1 MAGLVV
7 VTGPAVEPVSVADVI
22 QHLRLDADTNEDEV
36 EAYIKAAREWVE
48 NYTGRAFIN
57 RTLRLSI
64 DGIDEVDIPLWEG
77 WKTGPDISLRKR
89 DLLIPKPPLYS
100 VTSITTYDDDDNGT
114 VFAASKYYVDK
125 AREPGRVFLRNG
137 EVWPTALRVSNA
149 VEIVYVAGY
158 GTTAGAV
165 PASVVFAMKAL
176 AAWLYEHRGEE
187 APEKL
192 PANIA
197 LLLQQ
202 YRVMSLSTDPFYNGY
217 RAA

>member
-7 VTGPAVEPVSVADVI
+7 VTAPAVEPVTVDEVI
-22 QHLRLDADTNEDEV
+22 KHLRLDADTDEGEV
-36 EAYIKAAREWVE
+36 ESYIQASREWCE

-89 DLLIPKPPLYS
+89 DILIPKPPLYS
-100 VTSITTYDDDDNGT
+100 VTSVTTFDDADAST
-114 VFAASKYYVDK
+114 VFASTKYYVDK

-137 EVWPTALRVSNA
+137 ETWPTALRVSNA

-158 GTTAGAV
+158 GATAGSV
-165 PASVVFAMKAL
+165 PASIVFAIKSL

-187 APEKL
+187 PPEKL

-202 YRVMSLSTDPFYNGY
+202 YRVLSLSDPFYNGY

>member
-7 VTGPAVEPVSVADVI
+7 VTGPTIEPITVDDVI
-22 QHLRLDADTNEDEV
+22 RHLRLDSDTDESEV
-36 EAYIKAAREWVE
+36 EAYIKAAREWCE

-89 DLLIPKPPLYS
+89 DILIPKPPLFS
-100 VTSITTYDDDDNGT
+100 VTSVTTYDDADNAT
-114 VFAASKYYVDK
+114 VFASTKYYVDK

-137 EVWPTALRVSNA
+137 ETWPTALRVSNA

-158 GTTAGAV
+158 GATAGTV
-165 PASVVFAMKAL
+165 PASICFAIKAL

-187 APEKL
+187 PPEKL
-192 PANIA
+192 PANLA
-197 LLLQQ
+197 LLLQP
-202 YRVMSLSTDPFYNGY
+202 YRVMSLVDSFYNGY